1 MSSSAT
7 SPVYARIAGWG
18 KHVPARRVTNVE
30 LQERLP
36 TTDEWIVSRTG
47 IKERRIAAETD
58 TPSSLGAQA
67 ARSALACAG
76 IGPGDLDLIIT
87 ATSSPEQIMPA
98 TAAIIQR
105 DLGCGPIG
113 AFDVNAACSGGLY
126 ALAVAAQFVR
136 SGLYGRVLVVG
147 TEVYSRQLNWD
158 DRSTCILF
166 GDGAG
171 AVVVEASE
179 APGGVLG
186 IHLANDPNGL
196 DLITCRGII
205 NKPAAYAEDRGYLLM
220 NGPAVYKAAVRTMAD
235 ATTNAMTQ
243 AGFALEDVDLFIPH
257 QANLRII
264 TAAAAQMGLPMERVF
279 TNVEHYGNT
288 AAASTLIALC
298 EAADAGRLSPGAKL
312 VMAAAGSG
320 LSYAAIAATW
330 MPER

>member
-1 MSSSAT
+1 M
-7 SPVYARIAGWG
+7 PARI
-18 KHVPARRVTNVE
+18 VTNIE

-47 IKERRIAAETD
+47 IRERRIAAED
-58 TPSSLGAQA
+58 ETPSSLGAQA
-67 ARSALACAG
+67 ARNALASAG
-76 IGPGDLDLIIT
+76 LTPSDLDLIIT

-126 ALAVAAQFVR
+126 GLVVASQFVR
-136 SGLYGRVLVVG
+136 TGLYRRVLVVG
-147 TEVYSRQLNWD
+147 AEVYSRQLDWD
-158 DRSTCILF
+158 DRGTCILF

-171 AVVVEASE
+171 AAVVEASTE
-179 APGGVLG
+179 PCGVLG

-205 NKPAAYAEDRGYLLM
+205 NKPAAHQDESGYLLM
-220 NGPAVYKAAVRTMAD
+220 NGPAVFKAAVRTMVEASS
-235 ATTNAMTQ
+235 AAMQQ
-243 AGFALEDVDLFIPH
+243 AGFALDDVDLFIPH

-264 TAAAAQMGLPMERVF
+264 TSAATQLGLPMARVF
-279 TNVEHYGNT
+279 TNVENYGNT

-298 EAADAGRLSPGAKL
+298 EAAEAGRLAAGAKL

-320 LSYAAIAATW
+320 LSYAAVAVTW
-330 MPER
+330 APNGA

>member
-1 MSSSAT
+1 MPPT
-7 SPVYARIAGWG
+7 FTPTYARIAGWG
-18 KHVPARRVTNVE
+18 KHIPARAVTNVE

-47 IKERRIAAETD
+47 IRERRIAADTD

-67 ARSALACAG
+67 ARNALACAG
-76 IGPGDLDLIIT
+76 IGPSDLDLIIT

-136 SGLYGRVLVVG
+136 SGLYRRVLVVG
-147 TEVYSRQLNWD
+147 TEVYSRQLDWD

-171 AVVVEASE
+171 AVVVEASDT
-179 APGGVLG
+179 PVGILG
-186 IHLANDPNGL
+186 IHLANYPAGL

-220 NGPAVYKAAVRTMAD
+220 NGPAVYKAAVRTMVEAS
-235 ATTNAMTQ
+235 TSAMQQ
-243 AGFALEDVDLFIPH
+243 AGFTLDEVDLFIPH

-264 TAAAAQMGLPMERVF
+264 TAAAAQMALPMDRVF

-298 EAADAGRLSPGAKL
+298 EAATAGRLTPGAKL

-320 LSYAAIAATW
+320 LSYAAIAGTW
-330 MPER
+330 APNR